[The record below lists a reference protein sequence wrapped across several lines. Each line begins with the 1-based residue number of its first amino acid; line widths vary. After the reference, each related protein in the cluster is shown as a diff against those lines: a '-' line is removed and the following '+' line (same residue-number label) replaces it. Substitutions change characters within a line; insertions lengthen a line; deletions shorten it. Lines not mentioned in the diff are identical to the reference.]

1 MKVSLYARVSTLDKG
16 QDPEVQLRE
25 LREYVA
31 HRGWEVVGEF
41 VDRVS
46 GAKEQRPDLD
56 RLLLEMRRG
65 KCQGFV
71 VVRLDRLGRSLKHL
85 LTLLT
90 DFEERNIALISLK
103 EGIDFSTSTGKL
115 MFSIVGAMAQ
125 FERDLIRERVKA
137 GLDYARAKGVRIGR
151 KPISV
156 DHEEIYRLKAQGC
169 SMRQIAK
176 AVGVSAAYVCR
187 VLKGAHGPTT

>member
-1 MKVSLYARVSTLDKG
+1 MKVCLYARVSTLDKG
-16 QDPEVQLRE
+16 QDPDVQLKE
-25 LREYVA
+25 LREYA
-31 HRGWEVVGEF
+31 AQRGWETVGEY

-46 GAKEQRPDLD
+46 GAKENRPALD

-65 KCQGFV
+65 KCQGIV

-90 DFEERNIALISLK
+90 EFEERKVALISLK
-103 EGIDFSTSTGKL
+103 EGLDFSTSTGKL

-137 GLDYARAKGVRIGR
+137 GLDYARAKGVKIGR
-151 KPISV
+151 KPITV
-156 DHEEIYRLKAQGC
+156 DHAEIHRLKAQGH
-169 SMRQIAK
+169 SLRHIAK
-176 AVGVSAAYVCR
+176 ALGISAAYVCR
-187 VLKGAHGPTT
+187 VLKPSHAPTT